1 MVVSVSNLRWRS
13 SKFKKPFKLN
23 CVSSQSSSYSW
34 CRARYVLNLLFL
46 PHFHKICPFNFLQD
60 LDRLFCTK
68 LSASA
73 NAILETQKFLIDF
86 LLRKLLRENDVIS
99 RVLRHRRKNVLGGF
113 TGQFLGPNR
122 SGTFG
127 KACLVFAFVLY
138 SPIKCN
144 QR

>member
-34 CRARYVLNLLFL
+34 CRAQYVLNLLFL

-86 LLRKLLRENDVIS
+86 LLRKLLRENRYFASFKTQEKKRS
-99 RVLRHRRKNVLGGF
+99 RRLYGSIF
-113 TGQFLGPNR
+113 GPKQERNFWKSMPSFR
-122 SGTFG
+122 VCFIL
-127 KACLVFAFVLY
+127 AD
-138 SPIKCN
+138 
-144 QR
+144 QM